1 MEEPDDAYMDEE
13 EDIEAAGGTKP
24 VNQRTNSGSI
34 KVAPEDSVA
43 PADREDMRED
53 VSDTHQEIC
62 TRFFLTML
70 FCIGGL

>member
-13 EDIEAAGGTKP
+13 EDIEAASGGAKAI
-24 VNQRTNSGSI
+24 NQRTNSGSI

-53 VSDTHQEIC
+53 VS
-62 TRFFLTML
+62 
-70 FCIGGL
+70 